1 MWSGSTGASRS
12 TTAGRSSARIAACRA
27 TSTPRCC
34 SARGSAWRPR
44 RARCS
49 TAQAVATGTSS
60 TSATACCRA
69 PTLTSS
75 AGLRSS
81 CRSAPWRRAPEA
93 RAAGGRARGR
103 LRLRCTA
110 RRGRRPARPE
120 LRVDRRRLA
129 RSLRRSLAR
138 AQAAAARRRADRA
151 VGLGPRRR
159 LALLLAAR
167 DRGVSL
173 DAACRCA
180 VPPAPVRAGR
190 ARRRLGRALA
200 RGRRRARRV
209 DARRDRRPR
218 GAARVAACAG
228 RRAALARARLAAP
241 LPGRA
246 GSALRSCARGLAAAR
261 RDPRAHRGRP
271 AGPRA
276 QRLPPGKH
284 LPRAGQAGRDR
295 LGVLRPRRPGRR
307 RRDPRRGFPLRR
319 VLPGRARRRADRP
332 GLVVVRRRA
341 RSVVRGGGRV
351 RVLRGQR
358 ASLRLGGGVER
369 ALRARLS
376 RAVGCGRDY
385 ATVIRM
391 SDTAVILM
399 AYGSPERVADVPA
412 YYADIRGGRPIAPEH
427 LDDLV
432 SRYRSLGIEDSNP
445 LNAITEATRAALQD
459 ELGLPV
465 YTGMKHWTP
474 RIAEAVDA
482 AVEAGAQRLIGLV
495 LAPHFSRLSI
505 AGYREQ
511 LESALGDRAEVVFIE
526 SWHDDDGFI
535 SFLADRVR
543 GTDAHVVFTA
553 HSLPARIIGEGDP
566 YKDQLLETA
575 QLVADSADVDD
586 WSFSFQSESPTGEP
600 WLGPDILDHL
610 ASLKG
615 EGVTKVLVCPVG
627 FVSDHLEIRW
637 DIDNEAQDKAR
648 ELGLEL
654 DRIEMPNDDPRF
666 VRTLGDIVRGE
677 LSAAAS

>member
-1 MWSGSTGASRS
+1 
-12 TTAGRSSARIAACRA
+12 
-27 TSTPRCC
+27 
-34 SARGSAWRPR
+34 
-44 RARCS
+44 
-49 TAQAVATGTSS
+49 
-60 TSATACCRA
+60 
-69 PTLTSS
+69 
-75 AGLRSS
+75 
-81 CRSAPWRRAPEA
+81 
-93 RAAGGRARGR
+93 
-103 LRLRCTA
+103 
-110 RRGRRPARPE
+110 
-120 LRVDRRRLA
+120 
-129 RSLRRSLAR
+129 
-138 AQAAAARRRADRA
+138 
-151 VGLGPRRR
+151 
-159 LALLLAAR
+159 
-167 DRGVSL
+167 
-173 DAACRCA
+173 
-180 VPPAPVRAGR
+180 
-190 ARRRLGRALA
+190 
-200 RGRRRARRV
+200 
-209 DARRDRRPR
+209 
-218 GAARVAACAG
+218 
-228 RRAALARARLAAP
+228 
-241 LPGRA
+241 
-246 GSALRSCARGLAAAR
+246 
-261 RDPRAHRGRP
+261 
-271 AGPRA
+271 
-276 QRLPPGKH
+276 
-284 LPRAGQAGRDR
+284 
-295 LGVLRPRRPGRR
+295 
-307 RRDPRRGFPLRR
+307 
-319 VLPGRARRRADRP
+319 
-332 GLVVVRRRA
+332 
-341 RSVVRGGGRV
+341 
-351 RVLRGQR
+351 
-358 ASLRLGGGVER
+358 
-369 ALRARLS
+369 
-376 RAVGCGRDY
+376 
-385 ATVIRM
+385 M

-482 AVEAGAQRLIGLV
+482 AVEAGAHRLIGLV
-495 LAPHFSRLSI
+495 LAPHYSRLSI

-575 QLVADSADVDD
+575 QLVADTADVDD

-610 ASLKG
+610 ESLKG
-615 EGVTKVLVCPVG
+615 QGVAKVLVCPVG